1 MQYVYIVCE
10 LIAGLGA
17 FLIGV
22 KLLSDNMEKLAASRF
37 KDFFHRKPKTV
48 PVVTA
53 AEPEGLSDEE
63 REALVQKT
71 RRAAGRG
78 RRPCAGYPRSVPAG
92 APAGARLRDGL

>member
-48 PVVTA
+48 PVITA
-53 AEPEGLSDEE
+53 AETQGMTDEE
-63 REALVQKT
+63 REAFLKKT
-71 RRAAGRG
+71 RRIRKERKSGLRLARDSRSRSRVRG
-78 RRPCAGYPRSVPAG
+78 TGNYG
-92 APAGARLRDGL
+92 